1 MRRNGLLLATLLT
14 LVLTG
19 WTLGQTGW
27 RGLFKA
33 ATAHTA
39 RVLKGH
45 GPFAGDAAWNWRNCG
60 PRHWR
65 MLLLQR

>member
-27 RGLFKA
+27 HGLFKA
-33 ATAHTA
+33 AAA
-39 RVLKGH
+39 RTVPGPKGH
-45 GPFAGDAAWNWRNCG
+45 GPFASDAAWNWRNGG

-65 MLLLQR
+65 MCLLQH

>member
-1 MRRNGLLLATLLT
+1 MRRNGLLLVTLLT

-33 ATAHTA
+33 TTA
-39 RVLKGH
+39 RTPHVLKGQ
-45 GPFAGDAAWNWRNCG
+45 GPFASDAAWNWRACT

-65 MLLLQR
+65 MCLLQR

>member
-27 RGLFKA
+27 RGLFR
-33 ATAHTA
+33 ATARTTH
-39 RVLKGH
+39 VLKGH
-45 GPFAGDAAWNWRNCG
+45 GPFASDAAWNWRCGG

-65 MLLLQR
+65 MCLLQR

>member
-27 RGLFKA
+27 RGLFR
-33 ATAHTA
+33 ATARTA
-39 RVLKGH
+39 RVLKDH
-45 GPFAGDAAWNWRNCG
+45 GPFAGTAAWNWRNCG